1 MPSVSMRQMLE
12 AGVHFGHQTRFWNP
26 KMEPFIF
33 GERNKIHIINLEK
46 TQPLFV
52 EAAAFVRQIVAD
64 GGIVLFV
71 GTKRSARDAVQ
82 KEALRCVMPYV
93 NQRWLGGML
102 TNFKTIRASIKRLG
116 ELTEMASSGALDKRG
131 KKEATQ
137 LRREMI
143 KLERSLGGIQHME
156 ALPDALF
163 VIDVGH
169 EHIAIHEAKKLGIPV
184 VAVVDTNCSPDG
196 IDHVI
201 PGNDDAMRAIQLYAA
216 AVADAVLE
224 GKSAVPQMAVGED
237 EFIELDEEGNP
248 RRRSGK
254 PGRARPSAGV
264 RRKPQARRR
273 PPAAPAAAAA
283 AATGASAAA
292 DAAAPGPA
300 ASADAAAI
308 EGAASGVALEAE
320 LDEGSDADVVVGQT
334 APPAPAPMSVKRRPG
349 PTGGASR
356 RARG

>member
-1 MPSVSMRQMLE
+1 MPGVSMRQMLE

-52 EAAAFVRQIVAD
+52 DAATFIRQVIAD
-64 GGIVLFV
+64 GGTVLFV
-71 GTKRSARDAVQ
+71 GTKRSARDAIQ
-82 KEALRCVMPYV
+82 KEAVRSSMPYV

-116 ELTEMASSGALDKRG
+116 ELQDMATSGALDKRG

-143 KLERSLGGIQHME
+143 KLERSLGGIKAMDG
-156 ALPDALF
+156 LPDALF

-196 IDHVI
+196 IEHII
-201 PGNDDAMRAIQLYAA
+201 PGNDDAMRAIQLYASA
-216 AVADAVLE
+216 IADAVIE
-224 GKSAVPQMAVGED
+224 GKSSVPQVAVGED
-237 EFIELDEEGNP
+237 EFVELDEAGNP
-248 RRRSGK
+248 RRKSARTPRPK
-254 PGRARPSAGV
+254 PAASV
-264 RRKPQARRR
+264 RRKAPPRRR
-273 PPAAPAAAAA
+273 PAVLPPSVIAVAEDAVLETDLEEAAEP
-283 AATGASAAA
+283 S
-292 DAAAPGPA
+292 
-300 ASADAAAI
+300 
-308 EGAASGVALEAE
+308 E
-320 LDEGSDADVVVGQT
+320 T
-334 APPAPAPMSVKRRPG
+334 AGTTSTSSPIGTKRRPG
-349 PTGGASR
+349 APPPRRRSTGPS
-356 RARG
+356 